1 MARLWPSIKKRSQ
14 SDTIDLSANE
24 MVIASGVIANG
35 TIETDRDIFID
46 GNYRGDIKTLGY
58 IKLGTNC
65 SVEGKLSSRAI
76 RLQGHVK
83 GELMA
88 DTEIVI
94 DGGSE
99 LDGSA
104 EANSIEINKDA
115 AVNAK
120 IITRAD
126 KT

>member
-1 MARLWPSIKKRSQ
+1 
-14 SDTIDLSANE
+14 
-24 MVIASGVIANG
+24 
-35 TIETDRDIFID
+35 
-46 GNYRGDIKTLGY
+46 
-58 IKLGTNC
+58 
-65 SVEGKLSSRAI
+65 
-76 RLQGHVK
+76 
-83 GELMA
+83 MA

-120 IITRAD
+120 IITRTD